1 MTEFFNEEITLF
13 QQEADSAAEALKSLA
28 EVFQEKNLVTTDFY
42 QNIIK
47 REEAFPTGLDVN
59 GIGVALPHTDSEYVH
74 RSQVGFLSL
83 KEPVKFFQMGTT
95 DQPVEVKILFM
106 LALKEPH
113 QQLTMLQNLI
123 EMFQK
128 EDVLQQLLAVDQ
140 TADYLSII
148 HESGL
153 Y

>member
-28 EVFQEKNLVTTDFY
+28 EVFQEKKLVTTDFY
-42 QNIIK
+42 QNILK

-59 GIGVALPHTDSEYVH
+59 GIGVALPHTDSEFVH

-83 KEPVKFFQMGTT
+83 KQPVSFFQMGTT
-95 DQPVEVKILFM
+95 DQPVKVQILFM

-123 EMFQK
+123 AMFQK
-128 EDVLQQLLAVDQ
+128 EGVLQQLLAVDQ